1 MVSVKDTGLID
12 DGLFTPDVGA
22 WGEQKYSLVQNY
34 AQMFTASMKGKWNCR
49 VYIDLFAG
57 SGRAR
62 IRDSGRIVNASPL
75 LALDIKSRFDKY
87 IFCEENSIKID
98 ALKERVSKAY
108 PDVDPMF
115 IHGDANK
122 VVDQVLQEIPQH
134 RPDFRV
140 LSFCFADPY
149 KLDNL
154 KFETIRALAKK
165 YMDFLIL
172 IPTGMDAHR
181 NISYYIKPE
190 SRKVDGF
197 LGTSS
202 WRDDWHTAELKGE
215 KKFGAFL
222 LKQYCKEME
231 ALGYKYHDTEDI
243 RYHKKN
249 FSLYRLAFF
258 SRHELGRKF
267 WTESKKY
274 STNQFDLFQK

>member
-1 MVSVKDTGLID
+1 MVSVKDTELTD
-12 DGLFTPDVGA
+12 DGLFTPDVGS

-87 IFCEENSIKID
+87 IFCEENSIKIG

-181 NISYYIKPE
+181 NISYYIRPE
-190 SRKVDGF
+190 NRKVDAF

-202 WRDDWHTAELKGE
+202 WRDDWHTAELKGRNSE
-215 KKFGAFL
+215 PSF
-222 LKQYCKEME
+222 
-231 ALGYKYHDTEDI
+231 
-243 RYHKKN
+243 
-249 FSLYRLAFF
+249 
-258 SRHELGRKF
+258 
-267 WTESKKY
+267 
-274 STNQFDLFQK
+274 